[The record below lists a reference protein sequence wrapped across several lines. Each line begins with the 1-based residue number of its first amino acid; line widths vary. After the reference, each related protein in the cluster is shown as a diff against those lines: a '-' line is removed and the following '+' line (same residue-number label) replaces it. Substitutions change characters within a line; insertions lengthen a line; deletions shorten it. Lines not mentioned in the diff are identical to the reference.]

1 MPKTKYSLK
10 TPQDAA
16 LYCTLRRALRKAP
29 DFIRGADSVVLL
41 NVPSDRSGEDYDP
54 CAENLLLRFSADRD
68 DIAYMMIAATD
79 KPRTILKRMDG
90 DFSRKRRLL
99 IFREQGAEVPFQVS
113 LKVDVEADL
122 PPISTMDFRIG
133 CRIAYQIDVSPSEA
147 ETAMS
152 YPLPHVWA
160 ALRRGRPIG
169 NALARLAEATAL
181 NAKPSKT
188 KSESLPPLQDTF
200 GYGQA
205 KDWGLELARDLI
217 DWQRGKIDWSEVDTG
232 IVLSGPPGVGK
243 TQFAAAL
250 ARQCNVPIIATSL
263 ARWQSRGHL
272 GDLLKAMRGDF
283 EKAKETA
290 PCILFCDELDSFGDR
305 NSFSADNRDYST
317 QVVNGFL
324 EHLDGLDGR
333 EGVVVIG
340 ATNAL
345 DRIDPAILRP
355 GRLNRHVAIPLPT
368 ATDRIAILQQQ
379 IGQTL
384 PRKHHPKLIAATN
397 GFSGADLA
405 KVARDAKR
413 IARRAKRDVTMADIA
428 KSLPEMVAITG
439 ELRRALAV
447 HEAGHTVA
455 VLALDHG
462 KFYGAMIIDHTRND
476 SETVPGGGAYF
487 EVPNVAY
494 RTVRTYRDR
503 IAVLLAGIAAEEVV
517 LGAVSD
523 GAGAGPNSDLAQA
536 TRIATM
542 LQSGMGM
549 GNRLRHSLAKSDR
562 DLEALRLRDPS
573 VAVWVDDV
581 LLTEFK
587 RAKQMVRSHRK
598 LVEAIADELEVKGK
612 VSADQVAAMAAK
624 LEAPPKCTVDIAVV
638 EKLSTTT

>member
-1 MPKTKYSLK
+1 MPKSMQSLK

-29 DFIRGADSVVLL
+29 DFIGGSNCVVLL
-41 NVPSDRSGEDYDP
+41 NVPPDRSGEDYDA
-54 CAENLLLRFSADRD
+54 CASSLLLRLSSDRD
-68 DIAYMMIAATD
+68 DMAYMMIAAGD
-79 KPRTILKRMDG
+79 KPRTIIKRLEADC
-90 DFSRKRRLL
+90 SQKRRLL
-99 IFREQGAEVPFQVS
+99 IFREEGAELPTQVM
-113 LKVDVEADL
+113 LGVDVEVDI
-122 PPISTMDFRIG
+122 PSISTMDFRIG
-133 CRIAYQIDVSPSEA
+133 CRLAYQIDITPSEA
-147 ETAMS
+147 EAAMS
-152 YPLPHVWA
+152 YPLGHVWA
-160 ALRRGRPIG
+160 ALRRGRPIR
-169 NALARLAEATAL
+169 NALTRLAETSAL
-181 NAKPSKT
+181 DAKQSSRT
-188 KSESLPPLQDTF
+188 REGLPPLQDLY
-200 GYGQA
+200 GYGVA
-205 KDWGLELARDLI
+205 KEWGLELAQDLN

-250 ARQCNVPIIATSL
+250 ARQCSVTIIATSL
-263 ARWQSRGHL
+263 ARWQARGHL
-272 GDLLKAMRGDF
+272 GDLLKAMRSDF
-283 EKAKETA
+283 DKAKESA

-305 NSFSADNRDYST
+305 NSFSADNKDYST

-324 EHLDGLDGR
+324 ELLDGLDGR

-345 DRIDPAILRP
+345 DRVDPAILRP
-355 GRLNRHVAIPLPT
+355 GRLNRHVAIPLPN

-379 IGQTL
+379 LGQPL
-384 PRKHHPKLIAATN
+384 SRKHHPRLMAATN

-405 KVARDAKR
+405 KVARDAR
-413 IARRAKRDVTMADIA
+413 RFARRAKRDVAVPDIM

-455 VLALDHG
+455 VIALDHG

-487 EVPNVAY
+487 EVPNVGY
-494 RTVRTYRDR
+494 RTVQTYRDR
-503 IAVLLAGIAAEEVV
+503 IVVLLAGIAAEQVL

-562 DLEALRLRDPS
+562 DLETLRLHDPG
-573 VAVWVDDV
+573 VAIWVDDV
-581 LLTEFK
+581 LQTEFE
-587 RAKQMVRSHRK
+587 RAKQLIRSQLK
-598 LVEAIADELEVKGK
+598 LVETIADELEAKGK
-612 VSADQVAAMAAK
+612 VSADQVAKMAAK
-624 LEAPPKCTVDIAVV
+624 VNAPIRTAT
-638 EKLSTTT
+638 LA

>member
-1 MPKTKYSLK
+1 M
-10 TPQDAA
+10 
-16 LYCTLRRALRKAP
+16 
-29 DFIRGADSVVLL
+29 VLL
-41 NVPSDRSGEDYDP
+41 NVPSDRSGEDYDT

-99 IFREQGAEVPFQVS
+99 IFREQGAELPFQVS
-113 LKVDVEADL
+113 LKVDVEVDI
-122 PPISTMDFRIG
+122 PPISTVDFRIG
-133 CRIAYQIDVSPSEA
+133 CRIAYQIDVSPTEA
-147 ETAMS
+147 KEAMS
-152 YPLPHVWA
+152 YPLLHVWA
-160 ALRRGRPIG
+160 ALRRGRPIR
-169 NALARLAEATAL
+169 NALARLAEASAL
-181 NAKPSKT
+181 DAKPSSA
-188 KSESLPPLQDTF
+188 KSESLPPLQGMF

-205 KDWGLELARDLI
+205 KDWGMELAQDLI

-263 ARWQSRGHL
+263 ARWQARGHL

-305 NSFSADNRDYST
+305 NSFSADNKDYST

-324 EHLDGLDGR
+324 ELLDGLDGR

-345 DRIDPAILRP
+345 GRVDSAILRP

-368 ATDRIAILQQQ
+368 ASDRIAILQQQ
-379 IGQTL
+379 LGQPL
-384 PRKHHPKLIAATN
+384 PRKQLPKLMAATN

-428 KSLPEMVAITG
+428 KSLPEMVAVTG

-447 HEAGHTVA
+447 HEAGHSVA
-455 VLALDHG
+455 VIALDHG

-494 RTVRTYRDR
+494 RTVQTYRDR
-503 IAVLLAGIAAEEVV
+503 IAVLLAGIAAEEVL

-523 GAGAGPNSDLAQA
+523 GGGAGPNSDLAQA

-562 DLEALRLRDPS
+562 DLETLRLHDPG

-581 LLTEFK
+581 LRIEFE
-587 RAKQMVRSHRK
+587 RAKHIIRSQLK
-598 LVEAIADELEVKGK
+598 LVEAIADELEAKGK
-612 VSADQVAAMAAK
+612 VSADQVAKMAAK
-624 LEAPPKCTVDIAVV
+624 LDASVRIAT
-638 EKLSTTT
+638 LA

>member
-1 MPKTKYSLK
+1 MPKTEYSLK

-16 LYCTLRRALRKAP
+16 LYCTVRRALKKAP

-41 NVPSDRSGEDYDP
+41 NVPSDRSGEDYDA

-68 DIAYMMIAATD
+68 DMAYMMIAATD

-99 IFREQGAEVPFQVS
+99 IFKEQGAELPIQVM
-113 LKVDVEADL
+113 LGIDVEVDI
-122 PPISTMDFRIG
+122 PSISTMDFRIG
-133 CRIAYQIDVSPSEA
+133 CRIAYQIDVTSSEA
-147 ETAMS
+147 EAAMS

-160 ALRRGRPIG
+160 ALRRGRPIR
-169 NALARLAEATAL
+169 NALTRLAEASAL
-181 NAKPSKT
+181 DANQSSAKR
-188 KSESLPPLQDTF
+188 EGLPPLQDMF
-200 GYGQA
+200 GYGPA
-205 KDWGLELARDLI
+205 KDWGLELAQDLV
-217 DWQRGKIDWSEVDTG
+217 DWQRGRIDWSEIDTG

-263 ARWQSRGHL
+263 AKWQARGHL
-272 GDLLKAMRGDF
+272 GDLLKAMRSDF
-283 EKAKETA
+283 DKAKESA

-305 NSFSADNRDYST
+305 NSFSADNGHYST

-355 GRLNRHVAIPLPT
+355 GRLNSHVAIPLPT

-379 IGQTL
+379 LGQSL
-384 PRKHHPKLIAATN
+384 PRKQHPRLMAATN

-413 IARRAKRDVTMADIA
+413 IARRAKRDVAVADIM

-455 VLALDHG
+455 VVALDHG
-462 KFYGAMIIDHTRND
+462 MFYGAMIIDHTRND

-494 RTVRTYRDR
+494 RTVKTYRDR
-503 IAVLLAGIAAEEVV
+503 IVVLLAGIAAEEVL

-562 DLEALRLRDPS
+562 DLEALRLRDPG
-573 VAVWVDDV
+573 VAIWVDDV
-581 LLTEFK
+581 LRTEFE
-587 RAKQMVRSHRK
+587 RAKQTIRSHLK
-598 LVEAIADELEVKGK
+598 LVEAIADELEAKGT
-612 VSADQVAAMAAK
+612 VSADRVAKMAAK
-624 LEAPPKCTVDIAVV
+624 LDALPRIAN
-638 EKLSTTT
+638 LA

>member
-29 DFIRGADSVVLL
+29 DFIRGTDCVVLL

-99 IFREQGAEVPFQVS
+99 IFREQGAELPFQVS
-113 LKVDVEADL
+113 LKVDVEVDIQ
-122 PPISTMDFRIG
+122 PISTMDFRIG
-133 CRIAYQIDVSPSEA
+133 CRIAYQIDVSPTEA
-147 ETAMS
+147 EAAMS
-152 YPLPHVWA
+152 YPLLHVWA

-169 NALARLAEATAL
+169 NALARLAEASAL
-181 NAKPSKT
+181 DAKPSST
-188 KSESLPPLQDTF
+188 KSESLPPLQDMF

-205 KDWGLELARDLI
+205 KDWGLELAQDLV

-232 IVLSGPPGVGK
+232 IILSGPPGVGK

-263 ARWQSRGHL
+263 ARWQARGHL
-272 GDLLKAMRGDF
+272 GDLLKAMRADF
-283 EKAKETA
+283 EKAKESA

-305 NSFSADNRDYST
+305 NSFSADNKDYST

-324 EHLDGLDGR
+324 ELLDGLDGR

-345 DRIDPAILRP
+345 GRVDPAILRP

-368 ATDRIAILQQQ
+368 ASDRIAILQQQ
-379 IGQTL
+379 LGQPL
-384 PRKHHPKLIAATN
+384 PRKQLPKLMAATN

-447 HEAGHTVA
+447 HEAGHSVA
-455 VLALDHG
+455 VIALDHG

-494 RTVRTYRDR
+494 RTVQTYRDR
-503 IAVLLAGIAAEEVV
+503 IAVLLAGIAAEEVL

-562 DLEALRLRDPS
+562 ELETLRLQDPG

-581 LLTEFK
+581 LRTEFE
-587 RAKQMVRSHRK
+587 RAKQIVRSHLK
-598 LVEAIADELEVKGK
+598 LVEAIANELEAKGK
-612 VSADQVAAMAAK
+612 VSADQVAKMAAK
-624 LEAPPKCTVDIAVV
+624 LDAQPRIAT
-638 EKLSTTT
+638 SA

>member
-1 MPKTKYSLK
+1 MPKTKHSLK

-16 LYCTLRRALRKAP
+16 LYCTLKRALRKAP

-54 CAENLLLRFSADRD
+54 CAENLLLRFSSDRD
-68 DIAYMMIAATD
+68 DMAYMMIAATD

-99 IFREQGAEVPFQVS
+99 IFREQGAELPFQVF
-113 LKVDVEADL
+113 LKVDVEVDI

-133 CRIAYQIDVSPSEA
+133 CRIAYQIDISPSEA
-147 ETAMS
+147 EEAMS
-152 YPLPHVWA
+152 YPLLHVWA
-160 ALRRGRPIG
+160 ALRRGRTIG
-169 NALARLAEATAL
+169 NALARLAEASAL
-181 NAKPSKT
+181 DAKSSSA
-188 KSESLPPLQDTF
+188 KSESLPSLQDMF

-205 KDWGLELARDLI
+205 KDWGMELAQDLI

-272 GDLLKAMRGDF
+272 GDLLKAMRADF
-283 EKAKETA
+283 EKAKESA

-305 NSFSADNRDYST
+305 NSFAADNRDYST

-324 EHLDGLDGR
+324 ELLDGLDGR

-345 DRIDPAILRP
+345 GRVDPAILRP

-368 ATDRIAILQQQ
+368 ASDRIAILQQQ
-379 IGQTL
+379 LGQVLT
-384 PRKHHPKLIAATN
+384 RKHHPKLMAATN

-413 IARRAKRDVTMADIA
+413 IARRAKRDVTMADIS
-428 KSLPEMVAITG
+428 KSLPEMVPITG
-439 ELRRALAV
+439 ALRRALAV

-455 VLALDHG
+455 VVALDHG

-494 RTVRTYRDR
+494 RTVKTYRDR
-503 IAVLLAGIAAEEVV
+503 IVVLLAGIAAEEVL

-549 GNRLRHSLAKSDR
+549 GNRLRHSLAKNDR
-562 DLEALRLRDPS
+562 DLETLRLQDPC

-581 LLTEFK
+581 LRTEFE
-587 RAKQMVRSHRK
+587 RAKQIVRSHLN
-598 LVEAIADELEVKGK
+598 LVKAIADELEAKGK
-612 VSADQVAAMAAK
+612 VSADQVAKMAAK
-624 LEAPPKCTVDIAVV
+624 LDALPRIAT
-638 EKLSTTT
+638 SA

>member
-1 MPKTKYSLK
+1 MPKTKHSLK

-16 LYCTLRRALRKAP
+16 LYCTLKRALRKAP
-29 DFIRGADSVVLL
+29 DFIRGADCVVLL

-54 CAENLLLRFSADRD
+54 CAENLLLRFSSDRD
-68 DIAYMMIAATD
+68 DLAYMMVAAAD

-99 IFREQGAEVPFQVS
+99 IFREQGAELPFQIS
-113 LKVDVEADL
+113 LKVDVEVDI

-133 CRIAYQIDVSPSEA
+133 CRIAYQIDVSPTEA
-147 ETAMS
+147 EAAMS
-152 YPLPHVWA
+152 YPLLHVWA
-160 ALRRGRPIG
+160 ALRRGRPIE
-169 NALARLAEATAL
+169 NALARLAKASAL
-181 NAKPSKT
+181 DAKPSST
-188 KSESLPPLQDTF
+188 KSESLPPLQDMF

-205 KDWGLELARDLI
+205 KDWGLELAQDLV

-263 ARWQSRGHL
+263 ARWQARGHL
-272 GDLLKAMRGDF
+272 GDLLKAMRADF
-283 EKAKETA
+283 EKAKESA

-305 NSFSADNRDYST
+305 NSFSADNKDYST

-324 EHLDGLDGR
+324 ELLDGLDGR

-345 DRIDPAILRP
+345 GRVDPAILRP

-368 ATDRIAILQQQ
+368 ASDRIAILQQQ
-379 IGQTL
+379 LGQPL
-384 PRKHHPKLIAATN
+384 PRKQLPKLMAATN

-447 HEAGHTVA
+447 HEAGHSVA
-455 VLALDHG
+455 VITLDHG

-494 RTVRTYRDR
+494 RTVKTYKDR
-503 IAVLLAGIAAEEVV
+503 IVVLLAGIAAEEVL

-562 DLEALRLRDPS
+562 DLETLRLQDPG
-573 VAVWVDDV
+573 VAIWVDDV
-581 LLTEFK
+581 LLTEFE
-587 RAKQMVRSHRK
+587 RAKQIIRSHLK
-598 LVEAIADELEVKGK
+598 LVEAIADELEAKGK
-612 VSADQVAAMAAK
+612 VSADQVAKMAAK
-624 LEAPPKCTVDIAVV
+624 LDGLPRIAT
-638 EKLSTTT
+638 LA

>member
-1 MPKTKYSLK
+1 VPKTKHSLK

-16 LYCTLRRALRKAP
+16 LYCTLKRALRKAP
-29 DFIRGADSVVLL
+29 DFIRGADCVVLL
-41 NVPSDRSGEDYDP
+41 NVPSDRSGEDYDA

-68 DIAYMMIAATD
+68 DMAYMMIAATD

-99 IFREQGAEVPFQVS
+99 IFREQGAELPFQVS
-113 LKVDVEADL
+113 LKVDVEVEIPL
-122 PPISTMDFRIG
+122 ISTMDFRIG
-133 CRIAYQIDVSPSEA
+133 CRITYQIDVSPSEA
-147 ETAMS
+147 EAAMS
-152 YPLPHVWA
+152 YPLLHVWA

-169 NALARLAEATAL
+169 SALARLAEASTL
-181 NAKPSKT
+181 NT
-188 KSESLPPLQDTF
+188 KHSGPTRDGLPLLQDMF

-205 KDWGLELARDLI
+205 KDWGMELAQDLI
-217 DWQRGKIDWSEVDTG
+217 DWQRGKIGWSEVDTG

-243 TQFAAAL
+243 TRFAAAL

-272 GDLLKAMRGDF
+272 GDLLKAMRADF
-283 EKAKETA
+283 EKAKESA

-305 NSFSADNRDYST
+305 NSFSADNKDYST

-324 EHLDGLDGR
+324 ELLDGLDGR

-345 DRIDPAILRP
+345 GRVDPAILRP

-368 ATDRIAILQQQ
+368 TADRIAILQQQ
-379 IGQTL
+379 LGQTL
-384 PRKHHPKLIAATN
+384 PRKHHPKLMAATN
-397 GFSGADLA
+397 GLSGADLA

-413 IARRAKRDVTMADIA
+413 IARRAKRDVTMADIT

-447 HEAGHTVA
+447 HEAGHSVA
-455 VLALDHG
+455 VIALDHG
-462 KFYGAMIIDHTRND
+462 KFHGAMIIDHTRND
-476 SETVPGGGAYF
+476 GETVPGGGAYF

-494 RTVRTYRDR
+494 RTVQTYRDR
-503 IAVLLAGIAAEEVV
+503 IVVLLAGIAAEEVL

-523 GAGAGPNSDLAQA
+523 GAGAGPSSDLAQA

-549 GNRLRHSLAKSDR
+549 GNRLRHSLSKSDR
-562 DLEALRLRDPS
+562 DLETLRLQDPG
-573 VAVWVDDV
+573 VALWVDDV
-581 LLTEFK
+581 LLTEFE
-587 RAKQMVRSHRK
+587 RAKHIIRSHLK
-598 LVEAIADELEVKGK
+598 LVETIAEELEAKGK
-612 VSADQVAAMAAK
+612 ISAKEVAKMAAIVK
-624 LEAPPKCTVDIAVV
+624 NAGETGPIRVR
-638 EKLSTTT
+638 S

>member
-1 MPKTKYSLK
+1 MPMTKHSLK

-29 DFIRGADSVVLL
+29 DFIGGHDCVVLL
-41 NVPSDRSGEDYDP
+41 NVPSDRSGEDYDA
-54 CAENLLLRFSADRD
+54 CAASLLLRLSADRD
-68 DIAYMMIAATD
+68 DMAYVMIAAD
-79 KPRTILKRMDG
+79 DRPRTIIKRLEG
-90 DFSRKRRLL
+90 DCSRKRRLL
-99 IFREQGAEVPFQVS
+99 IFREQGAEVPIQVM
-113 LKVDVEADL
+113 LGVDVEVDI
-122 PPISTMDFRIG
+122 PSISTMDFRIG
-133 CRIAYQIDVSPSEA
+133 CRIAYQIDVTPCEA
-147 ETAMS
+147 EAAMS

-160 ALRRGRPIG
+160 ALRRGRPIK
-169 NALARLAEATAL
+169 NALTRLAEAAAL
-181 NAKPSKT
+181 DVRQSRDKR
-188 KSESLPPLQDTF
+188 KSHPPLQDMF
-200 GYGQA
+200 GYGAA
-205 KDWGLELARDLI
+205 KEWGLELAQDLI

-250 ARQCNVPIIATSL
+250 ARQCDVPIIATSL
-263 ARWQSRGHL
+263 ARWQARGHL
-272 GDLLKAMRGDF
+272 GDLLKAMRSDF
-283 EKAKETA
+283 DKAKEST

-305 NSFSADNRDYST
+305 NSFSADNKDYST

-379 IGQTL
+379 LGQTL
-384 PRKHHPKLIAATN
+384 PRKQHPRLMAATN

-413 IARRAKRDVTMADIA
+413 IARRAKRDVAVADIV

-455 VLALDHG
+455 VIALDHG

-487 EVPNVAY
+487 EVPNVGY
-494 RTVRTYRDR
+494 RTVQTYRDR
-503 IAVLLAGIAAEEVV
+503 IAVLLAGIAAEQVL

-536 TRIATM
+536 TRIATV
-542 LQSGMGM
+542 LHSGMGM

-562 DLEALRLRDPS
+562 DLETLRLHDAG
-573 VAVWVDDV
+573 VAIWVDDV
-581 LLTEFK
+581 LRIEFE
-587 RAKQMVRSHRK
+587 RAKHIIRSQLK
-598 LVEAIADELEVKGK
+598 LVEAIADELEAKGK
-612 VSADQVAAMAAK
+612 VSADQVTKMAAK
-624 LEAPPKCTVDIAVV
+624 LDAPTRIAT
-638 EKLSTTT
+638 LA

>member
-1 MPKTKYSLK
+1 MPKTKHSLK

-16 LYCTLRRALRKAP
+16 LYCTLKRALRKAP

-41 NVPSDRSGEDYDP
+41 NVPSDRSGEDYDA
-54 CAENLLLRFSADRD
+54 CAENLLLRFSSDRD
-68 DIAYMMIAATD
+68 DMAYMMIATTD

-99 IFREQGAEVPFQVS
+99 IFKEQGAELPFQVS
-113 LKVDVEADL
+113 LKVDVEVDI
-122 PPISTMDFRIG
+122 PSISTMDFRIG

-147 ETAMS
+147 EAAMS
-152 YPLPHVWA
+152 YPLLHVWA

-169 NALARLAEATAL
+169 NALARLAEASAL
-181 NAKPSKT
+181 DAKSSSA
-188 KSESLPPLQDTF
+188 KSESLPSLQEMF

-205 KDWGLELARDLI
+205 KDWGMELAQDLI

-232 IVLSGPPGVGK
+232 IILSGPPGVGK

-263 ARWQSRGHL
+263 ARWQARGHL

-283 EKAKETA
+283 EKAKESA

-324 EHLDGLDGR
+324 ELLDGLDGR

-345 DRIDPAILRP
+345 GRVDPAILRP

-368 ATDRIAILQQQ
+368 ASDRIAILQQQ
-379 IGQTL
+379 LGQVLT
-384 PRKHHPKLIAATN
+384 RKHHRKLMAATN

-413 IARRAKRDVTMADIA
+413 IARRAKRDVTMADIS
-428 KSLPEMVAITG
+428 KSLPEMVPITG
-439 ELRRALAV
+439 ALRRALAV

-455 VLALDHG
+455 VIALDHG

-494 RTVRTYRDR
+494 RTVKTYRDR
-503 IAVLLAGIAAEEVV
+503 IVVLLAGIAAEEVL

-562 DLEALRLRDPS
+562 DLETLRLQDPS
-573 VAVWVDDV
+573 VAIWVDDV
-581 LLTEFK
+581 LRTEFE
-587 RAKQMVRSHRK
+587 RAKQIIRSHLK

-612 VSADQVAAMAAK
+612 VSADQVAKMAAK
-624 LEAPPKCTVDIAVV
+624 LDALPRIAT
-638 EKLSTTT
+638 SA

>member
-1 MPKTKYSLK
+1 MPKSMQYLK
-10 TPQDAA
+10 APQDVA

-29 DFIRGADSVVLL
+29 DFIGGYDCVVLL
-41 NVPSDRSGEDYDP
+41 NVPSGRSGEDYDA
-54 CAENLLLRFSADRD
+54 CAASLLLRLSANRD
-68 DIAYMMIAATD
+68 DMAYMMIAADD
-79 KPRTILKRMDG
+79 KPRTIIKRMEG
-90 DFSRKRRLL
+90 DCSGKRRLL
-99 IFREQGAEVPFQVS
+99 IFREQGAELPFQVS
-113 LKVDVEADL
+113 LKVDVEVDL
-122 PPISTMDFRIG
+122 QPISMMDFRIG
-133 CRIAYQIDVSPSEA
+133 CRIAYQIDVTPSEA
-147 ETAMS
+147 EAAMS

-160 ALRRGRPIG
+160 ALRRGRPIRS
-169 NALARLAEATAL
+169 ALARLAEASGL
-181 NAKPSKT
+181 DVKPPRDKRAA
-188 KSESLPPLQDTF
+188 LPPLQDMY
-200 GYGQA
+200 GYGAA
-205 KDWGLELARDLI
+205 KEWGLELAQDLI

-263 ARWQSRGHL
+263 ARWQARGHL
-272 GDLLKAMRGDF
+272 GDLLKAMRSDF
-283 EKAKETA
+283 DKAKESA

-333 EGVVVIG
+333 EGVVVLG

-355 GRLNRHVAIPLPT
+355 GRLNRHVAVPLPT

-379 IGQTL
+379 LGQSL
-384 PRKHHPKLIAATN
+384 PRKHHPRLMAATN

-413 IARRAKRDVTMADIA
+413 IARRAKRDVALADIM

-455 VLALDHG
+455 VIALDHG

-487 EVPNVAY
+487 EVPNVGY
-494 RTVRTYRDR
+494 RTAQTYRDR
-503 IAVLLAGIAAEEVV
+503 IVVLLAGIAAEEVL

-536 TRIATM
+536 TRIATV

-562 DLEALRLRDPS
+562 DLETLRLHDPG
-573 VAVWVDDV
+573 VAIWVDD
-581 LLTEFK
+581 LLRTEFE
-587 RAKQMVRSHRK
+587 RAKQVIRSHLK
-598 LVEAIADELEVKGK
+598 LVEAIADELEAKGK
-612 VSADQVAAMAAK
+612 VSADQVAKMAAK
-624 LEAPPKCTVDIAVV
+624 LDALPRIAT
-638 EKLSTTT
+638 SA